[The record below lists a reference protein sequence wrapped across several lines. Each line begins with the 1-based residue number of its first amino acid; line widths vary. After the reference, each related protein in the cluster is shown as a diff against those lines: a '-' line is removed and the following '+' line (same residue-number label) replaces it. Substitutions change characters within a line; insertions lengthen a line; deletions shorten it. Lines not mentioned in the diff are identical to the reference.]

1 MKGLMTMFKI
11 SIQLAALLLLFNGAA
26 NAAFPTTT
34 SAYTSTNFANP
45 SKASR
50 TLYYASGS
58 TVNVL
63 TLVDKG
69 NRLSLSRGPK
79 SITPLFS
86 ATVGTTK
93 QYSKEKRL
101 FASESVNDLLPLKQD
116 KKEFSNK
123 VDELKLKAA
132 KAKSSDDKAG
142 YLQDINALNSEI
154 KKINVEIRRI
164 EQGVDKYNNLP
175 ILSLDEL
182 LSKQPSGRFFILQQ
196 GILSLIVPNRQS
208 TSLNTNIT
216 SAMQRGSQSIYIIKA
231 SLKIGSTRV
240 NSDGSILLHVEK
252 VKDTVTEIRFAG
264 KTYQLMRIE
273 DEKVKAMSDMAK
285 RFPTSPIAFSFKGET
300 LTTSYVWKKSGG
312 GAKKLLVEYK
322 YTGKKNNLIQVKV
335 QAETELFDPKTTSS
349 NTEKHIGIMAK
360 TKSGSLLELKKVQ
373 KVLGKVESSWVLDNK
388 NRIIKLGEEILFV
401 SKENYY
407 GFEGLWYLAY
417 WMKQGNISSK
427 KMFLINGTDPISLTA
442 TLKGSMVEITKAG
455 KVLYRFTMDSKGFVT
470 QFEFVPMNQSLQ
482 LVDKQT
488 DTTRANSKKLATY
501 MKQNGVAKL

>member
-1 MKGLMTMFKI
+1 MKGLITMCKT
-11 SIQLAALLLLFNGAA
+11 SIQLIAILLLCNGAA
-26 NAAFPTTT
+26 NASFPTT
-34 SAYTSTNFANP
+34 SGAYTSTNFANTN
-45 SKASR
+45 KAPR
-50 TLYYASGS
+50 TLYYASGG
-58 TVNVL
+58 TANVL
-63 TLVDKG
+63 TLIDKG
-69 NRLSLSRGPK
+69 NRLSLSKGPK

-86 ATVGTTK
+86 ATVTSNK
-93 QYSKEKRL
+93 QYSNEKRK
-101 FASESVNDLLPLKQD
+101 FASESANDLLSLKQD
-116 KKEFSNK
+116 KKEFSNE
-123 VDELKLKAA
+123 VAELKLKVS
-132 KAKSSDDKAG
+132 KTKSNDDKAD
-142 YLQDINALNSEI
+142 YLQEINALNSEI
-154 KKINVEIRRI
+154 KKINAEIRRV
-164 EQGVDKYNNLP
+164 EQGVATYKNLP

-182 LSKQPSGRFFILQQ
+182 FSKQPNSRFFILQQ
-196 GILSLIVPNRQS
+196 GTLSLIVPNQQN

-216 SAMQRGSQSIYIIKA
+216 GAMQRGSQSIYTVKS

-240 NSDGSILLHVEK
+240 HSDGSTLLHVEK

-285 RFPTSPIAFSFKGET
+285 RFPTSPTSFSFKGET
-300 LTTSYVWKKSGG
+300 LTTSYVWNKSGG

-322 YTGKKNNLIQVKV
+322 YTGKKKNLIQVKA

-373 KVLGKVESSWVLDNK
+373 KVLDKVESSWVLDNK

-417 WMKQGNISSK
+417 WMKEGNLSSK
-427 KMFLINGTDPISLTA
+427 KIFLINGTEPISLTA
-442 TLKGSMVEITKAG
+442 TLKGSKVEITKAG

-470 QFEFVPMNQSLQ
+470 QFEFVPLNQSLQ

-488 DTTRANSKKLATY
+488 DTTRANSKKITTY
-501 MKQNGVAKL
+501 MQQNGVAKL